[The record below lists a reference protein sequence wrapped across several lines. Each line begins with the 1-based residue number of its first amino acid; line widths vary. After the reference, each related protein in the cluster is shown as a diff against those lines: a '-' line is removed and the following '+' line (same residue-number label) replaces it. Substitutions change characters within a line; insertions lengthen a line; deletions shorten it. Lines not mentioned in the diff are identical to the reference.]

1 MLTRR
6 IHIFIRSP
14 ENRNHSR
21 ETGKREIMRKT
32 NLITPKMSSEDILGI
47 LRETPGYFLTNN
59 ERDVSQSDFKNR
71 ILPQTTL
78 KVAPYR
84 DETGYFAF
92 EISGGASIHVDILKK
107 QIDPFEKLRLVRRAM
122 PNTLLQTVCRGAN
135 LFGYRHYPENVIRF
149 TVQQFAKYIDVWRV
163 YDFLNHVPNMIPVF
177 EEVKNAGKILMP
189 CICFSTGP
197 EHTDEFYV
205 NKVKEILDV
214 TGTDII
220 LGIKN
225 HSGLGSPRR
234 IGQLVHA
241 IKKAH
246 PDLIIQYHGH
256 NTDGNDISRMCEA
269 VMAGAKICE
278 VSDHGFG
285 GVYSQAPAL
294 TLIQVLNDYGHK
306 AAGIK
311 IQPLLDCSDTL
322 RRERRYYEQFESPF
336 KGFDPTVR
344 RHKMTGGAA
353 GSSFEQAEKIGLLD
367 RFHKIFDEI
376 AKVLKE
382 LGNFWATT
390 PGSQILWTTAV
401 SNVLHGRYE
410 RPSDDL
416 KNLILGRY
424 GPFPFYDPQEW
435 ICEKVLEH
443 QRTDK
448 KKWHDIIATEGG
460 LRPPKDVDI
469 EARRKQFEKVLGEP
483 VDDEKLCLY
492 LQYPYDTLSYFR
504 FAKEY
509 GKTWLLPPDVWF
521 RKGGFKEGECISFQ
535 DYDGKTHKIEVISTR
550 REGNRV
556 MTSLLVDHNFQ
567 TFTTELRE
575 DLM

>member
-550 REGNRV
+550 REGNKV

>member
-1 MLTRR
+1 
-6 IHIFIRSP
+6 
-14 ENRNHSR
+14 
-21 ETGKREIMRKT
+21 MRKT

-550 REGNRV
+550 REGNKV